1 MIIGILIGV
10 VIASAVLVLIMM
22 IVRRSP
28 VSDDGIADFRRHLN
42 ALSPE
47 ARRPVAEALKK
58 EEDRESNDGT

>member
-1 MIIGILIGV
+1 MIVGIMIGIV
-10 VIASAVLVLIMM
+10 VACAVAMLIMM
-22 IVRRSP
+22 VARRSP

-58 EEDRESNDGT
+58 EEDREANDGA

>member
-1 MIIGILIGV
+1 MIVGILIGV
-10 VIASAVLVLIMM
+10 VIASAVVVLIMM

>member
-1 MIIGILIGV
+1 MIVGILIGV
-10 VIASAVLVLIMM
+10 VTASAVLVLILM
-22 IVRRSP
+22 IIRRSP

>member
-1 MIIGILIGV
+1 MIVGILIGV

>member
-1 MIIGILIGV
+1 MIVGILIGV
-10 VIASAVLVLIMM
+10 VIASAVLVLILM
-22 IVRRSP
+22 IIRRSP